1 MKGTRS
7 PVCFSE
13 YGLKDGLRKWTMLNC
28 IWQQNSEPHK
38 QPRRQT
44 TTSKVIG
51 PEQDWSRLPTSIILP
66 LQGRKQ
72 SIAKRTSGTE
82 KDHLIHNP
90 EVKFYLNTRRWS
102 APSDLYFLLPPPKTH
117 PLSMGK
123 VVPILAVVDSELRRD
138 WWTPRCFQCH
148 NTQKKSNIYPQKDH
162 KGAF

>member
-1 MKGTRS
+1 MKLFPQEGTVIPLS
-7 PVCFSE
+7 CYYPIKPNWHE
-13 YGLKDGLRKWTMLNC
+13 A
-28 IWQQNSEPHK
+28 
-38 QPRRQT
+38 QPGRDMVSNWVSHST
-44 TTSKVIG
+44 
-51 PEQDWSRLPTSIILP
+51 

-123 VVPILAVVDSELRRD
+123 VVPILAVIDSELRWD
-138 WWTPRCFQCH
+138 W
-148 NTQKKSNIYPQKDH
+148 
-162 KGAF
+162 